1 MDFLDLLLIRAD
13 SLVYIGEVANFFVPV
28 HKLDSEDYAREGKTV
43 RRLFEEFLMERY
55 NAYTL
60 ELSDTQG
67 LWREQKRS
75 QIFRDQNARYEVS
88 FRGQEN
94 LSEFIDFLSDM
105 CALMKEE
112 GIYLTMGAKSWIVLP
127 RKEGGPA

>member
-1 MDFLDLLLIRAD
+1 MDFLDLLLIRPD
-13 SLVYIGEVANFFVPV
+13 TVVYIGEVANFFIPV
-28 HKLDSEDYAREGKTV
+28 HKLDTDTYMRDGKTV
-43 RRLFEEFLMERY
+43 RKLFEEFLMERY

-60 ELSDTQG
+60 EISDTQG
-67 LWREQKRS
+67 LWREQQRS

-94 LSEFIDFLSDM
+94 LAEFVDFLSDM
-105 CALMKEE
+105 CALLKEE

-127 RKEGGPA
+127 RKQ